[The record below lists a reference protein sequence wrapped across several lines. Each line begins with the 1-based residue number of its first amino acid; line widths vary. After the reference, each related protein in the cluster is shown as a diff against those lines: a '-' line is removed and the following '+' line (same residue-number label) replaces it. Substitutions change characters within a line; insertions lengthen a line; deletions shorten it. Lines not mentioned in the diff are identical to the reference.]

1 MDVFQGKD
9 KLLERVLERDYHTDF
24 LPWYVNNEHFVTC
37 TVHSGWG
44 FKLSLLRNRLVVY
57 TY

>member
-37 TVHSGWG
+37 TVHSG
-44 FKLSLLRNRLVVY
+44 
-57 TY
+57 